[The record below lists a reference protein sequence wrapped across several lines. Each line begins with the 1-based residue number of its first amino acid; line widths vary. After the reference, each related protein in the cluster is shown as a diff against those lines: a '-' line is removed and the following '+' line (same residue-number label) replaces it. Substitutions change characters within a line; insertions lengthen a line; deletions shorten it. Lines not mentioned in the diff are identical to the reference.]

1 MKSTCVNE
9 MPIHNI
15 IGDNV
20 FLSIFERS
28 LPKNWLN
35 RWALYYFKIRY
46 HRVSSQSRWK
56 PACFHRNP
64 DKSDRSL
71 IEIYVLYNLPFL
83 HHAICI
89 TATISWKRLCICFV
103 THRRTGRGGRGGLQP
118 PPQNFGQLRFFGQQA
133 KIWAKPVFKDVS
145 MFFY

>member
-1 MKSTCVNE
+1 MRCLF
-9 MPIHNI
+9 

-20 FLSIFERS
+20 LLSIFRRS
-28 LPKNWLN
+28 LPKNWLI

-46 HRVSSQSRWK
+46 HRVSSQGMWK

-103 THRRTGRGGRGGLQP
+103 THKMKNALIMRT
-118 PPQNFGQLRFFGQQA
+118 
-133 KIWAKPVFKDVS
+133 VVS
-145 MFFY
+145 HLKGTSNSTKR